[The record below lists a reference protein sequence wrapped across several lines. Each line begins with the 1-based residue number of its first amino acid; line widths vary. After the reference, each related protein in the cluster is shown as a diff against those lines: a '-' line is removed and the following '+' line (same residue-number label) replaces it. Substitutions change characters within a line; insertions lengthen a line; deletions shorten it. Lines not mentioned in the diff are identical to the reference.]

1 MAGKLQKKQNTRG
14 DTFQTVQWPYLHYL
28 LISPKTGIDPNM
40 LNVPSTPHSHRHSL
54 KLWRFQAN
62 LLQLLPDKQLKG
74 AFQKQQTKTSIF
86 YLKKK
91 QKTFSSKPDEIWSI
105 YS

>member
-40 LNVPSTPHSHRHSL
+40 LNVPSTPHSQWHSL
-54 KLWRFQAN
+54 KLTVQ
-62 LLQLLPDKQLKG
+62 DK
-74 AFQKQQTKTSIF
+74 FIQKYSQTSI
-86 YLKKK
+86 LKELFKN
-91 QKTFSSKPDEIWSI
+91 KPEDILSFL
-105 YS
+105 